1 MSENPVDTPALSSE
15 NSTAAKTFA
24 YLMALTL
31 FTVWFNLGGRPI
43 ETKDYMRYAEVGREI
58 LESGDWVIMHLNGRI
73 YVDKPPLHFWLIA
86 LSYKIFGVTPFAA
99 RLPSSLAAIGFV
111 LLTFFFVKRRFGSTR
126 MAFMAAVM
134 LLSAYDFM
142 WWARRTRLDMMFAFL
157 FSASLVCFY
166 CGSEETERRRRILW
180 YLAFWFITG
189 LAFMDKAFIAFA
201 NLVVLIPY
209 GIMAARNPQGRKV
222 SPGLFAAASLCLLPA
237 VLPWVFALLGH
248 PEFSAYWEILGRTRI
263 MDRQEA
269 FYFYL
274 VQMPLKLLPA
284 TPFFVMGIWIFLRH
298 RREIAQHRDLGFALW
313 WFISYL
319 FILHLTVAKNTRYL
333 LPLYLPVSL
342 VGAWAVQ
349 YALDRRW
356 KWFAPLL
363 KRIDRILFIAAALG
377 LCGPLVYAYYWGVPP
392 GAAILYTIALAAG
405 LVLCRRFLPYRA
417 AGLFVS
423 AVILLVVID
432 VCDTVVREKASIYY
446 RTHHLLLQQKLKP
459 DQVAFYKCPNRIQE
473 GMSFYFNHVTSCS
486 ESWAALASSPRIK
499 AVVTT
504 REALAAKT
512 STVDKHKAGR
522 IIAVDKGWVIYI
534 KPE

>member
-1 MSENPVDTPALSSE
+1 MSENPVDTPALPAE

-31 FTVWFNLGGRPI
+31 FAVWFNLGGRPI

-58 LESGDWVIMHLNGRI
+58 LESGDWVIMHLNGEI

-86 LSYKIFGVTPFAA
+86 WSYKIFGVTPFAA

-111 LLTFFFVKRRFGSTR
+111 LLTFFFVQRRFGSTR
-126 MAFMAAVM
+126 MAFMAAVL
-134 LLSAYDFM
+134 LLSAYDFL

-157 FSASLVCFY
+157 FSASLICFY
-166 CGSEETERRRRILW
+166 CGSEEAARKRRVLW

-189 LAFMDKAFIAFA
+189 LAFMDKAFIALA
-201 NLVVLIPY
+201 NLVVVIPY
-209 GIMAARNPQGRKV
+209 SIMAARNPQGRKI

-237 VLPWVFALLGH
+237 ALPWILALVSH
-248 PEFSAYWEILGRTRI
+248 PEFSAYWEILGRTKI

-284 TPFFVMGIWIFLRH
+284 TPFFVMGIWIFFRH
-298 RREIAQHRDLGFALW
+298 RRQIVQRNELAFCLW
-313 WFISYL
+313 WFASYL

-333 LPLYLPVSL
+333 LPLYLPVAL

-349 YALDRRW
+349 YARDGRLQ
-356 KWFAPLL
+356 WFAPLL
-363 KRIDRILFIAAALG
+363 KRIDRLFFICAALG
-377 LCGPLVYAYYWGVPP
+377 LCGPLVYTYYWGVPP
-392 GAAILYTIALAAG
+392 GAALLYTIALGAA
-405 LVLCRRFLPYRA
+405 LVLSRRFLPYRA

-423 AVILLVVID
+423 AIIVLVAID
-432 VCDTVVREKASIYY
+432 VCDTVVREKASIYF
-446 RTHHLLLQQKLKP
+446 RTNHLLQQQKINP
-459 DQVAFYKCPNRIQE
+459 DQVAFYKCPNRIQQP
-473 GMSFYFNHVTSCS
+473 MSFYFNRVTSCS
-486 ESWAALASSPRIK
+486 ENWTALASSPRVR

-504 REALAAKT
+504 REALAAQT
-512 STVDKHKAGR
+512 STEDKHKAGR
-522 IIAVDKGWVIYI
+522 IISVDKRWVIYI